1 MRRRTFLSALGIGT
15 AAAATGQVAAADG
28 TIGTTSEGGT
38 AEDIQ
43 AMAFVSSSG
52 LLDANMDPLTDDSM
66 VPVAA
71 EPTAR
76 MIDKDGEGD
85 VVTYPDDVS
94 IPLVAV
100 DGTVVGVGAPF
111 VDDGGLIPELAGE
124 DPLVDLG
131 NEEFALNLYDE
142 YVDGDTILWDESHDQ
157 FYSLDRFRNF
167 ETYAEDNGYAL
178 EPTADLTADLGG
190 ADAVVIQSATSSFSE
205 AELSALSDFVDDG
218 GAVFLHDQSDFNDF
232 DTTDN
237 LNAVAEGLGV
247 GFRFNDGEANDAESN
262 LGIGYNLLTSNFN
275 TEAFDLFADREGIVV
290 DLRKG
295 ETYEAT
301 VTGVADGDTFDVAF
315 AAEDVGLQTDYTA
328 TVRVLGIDTP
338 ESPGVAAT
346 AERPEEW
353 EGLAYGSGGG
363 GSIDALAFDST
374 ASLLNANDDPLTAD
388 AGVLAYAEDTA
399 TNEDADD
406 NGDAVP
412 YPDDVPIPLVA
423 RDGNVVGAGAIM
435 VTDDGGPPPGNRDF
449 LLNAYDRLV
458 GSGTILWDESHDQF
472 YGLDTVS
479 NFEAAAEEAGYEMA
493 GTADLTADLGS
504 ADAVVITS
512 PSSAF
517 TDAELSALSD
527 FVADGGA
534 VFLHDQADFNDFDAT
549 ANLDAVADALDLS
562 FRFNDDQVVDGENN
576 DGAPFV
582 PTTDEFAGPAAL
594 YESRGGLE
602 NTTQYLLDWA
612 GNASAF
618 AEDALSGQTVR
629 ISFDEN
635 EPLRDPTRLLAY
647 AEYDADGDGSY
658 DTLYNRQV
666 IEGGYGR
673 VYGSSLSR
681 HDEFW
686 AAENEAREA
695 GRGVWA
701 ESDVSA
707 ASPYR
712 DRPVA
717 ELFFPD
723 AVSVRTDAGAV
734 ERGRVAVA
742 AADTAT
748 QNGGAVAYDTPP
760 LAAIDDSAGVGL
772 VGAPIIDE
780 SYEAGEGHPV
790 DTSGYENFAFLTNLI
805 DYLATRREGPVYID
819 GGHGQFGAAY
829 ALSSEDAAYY
839 QRHLEGEGIDLEQI
853 NDLTLDRLSNARA
866 LIVTTPA
873 SALSAAELS
882 ALREYRDDGGAVVLL
897 GSAAAP
903 AAARSNLNAV
913 ADGLG
918 SDLRLNDDRVTDATN
933 NVGGDA
939 NVPTTTNFNQG
950 IPAFS
955 DALERADADEDGE
968 IEREEFSAA
977 VSDWARGE
985 YTTAELRQIL
995 NAWITGG

>member
-1 MRRRTFLSALGIGT
+1 
-15 AAAATGQVAAADG
+15 
-28 TIGTTSEGGT
+28 
-38 AEDIQ
+38 
-43 AMAFVSSSG
+43 MAFVSSSG
-52 LLDANMDPLTDDSM
+52 LLDANMEPLTDASM
-66 VPVAA
+66 VPVAS

-85 VVTYPDDVS
+85 VVTYPDGAR

-111 VDDGGLIPELAGE
+111 VNDGGLIPELAGE

-131 NEEFALNLYDE
+131 NEEFLLNLYDE
-142 YVDGDTILWDESHDQ
+142 YVDGDTILWDEGHDQ

-178 EPTADLTADLGG
+178 EPTSDLTADLGG
-190 ADAVVIQSATSSFSE
+190 ADAVVVQSATSSFSD
-205 AELSALSDFVDDG
+205 AELTALSDFVDDG

-237 LNAVAEGLGV
+237 LNDVADALDLS
-247 GFRFNDGEANDAESN
+247 FRFNDGEANDPESN
-262 LGIGYNLLTSNFN
+262 LGIGYNLLTSTFN
-275 TEAFDLFADREGIVV
+275 TEAFDLFEDREGIVV

-338 ESPGVAAT
+338 ESPGVAAI

-353 EGLAYGSGGG
+353 EGLAYGSDGGG
-363 GSIDALAFDST
+363 TIGEMAFDST
-374 ASLLNANDDPLTAD
+374 ASLLNEAGDPVTDGDDVVVASMP
-388 AGVLAYAEDTA
+388 TA
-399 TNEDADD
+399 TNGDADG
-406 NGDAVP
+406 NGDAVV
-412 YPDDVPIPLVA
+412 YPDDAEIPLVVL
-423 RDGNVVGAGAIM
+423 GNDVMGLGAILL
-435 VTDDGGPPPGNRDF
+435 DDDALTPANETF
-449 LLNAYDRLV
+449 MINAYDSIV
-458 GSGTILWDESHDQF
+458 DGDTILWDEGHDQF
-472 YGLDTVS
+472 WTLDRFGD
-479 NFEAAAEEAGYEMA
+479 FEAAAEGAGYA
-493 GTADLTADLGS
+493 IDATADLEADLSG

-512 PSSAF
+512 PAAAF
-517 TDAELSALSD
+517 SDSEVSALSD
-527 FVADGGA
+527 FVDDGGA
-534 VFLHDQADFNDFDAT
+534 VFLHDQSDFEDFDAT
-549 ANLDAVADALDLS
+549 ANLNDLASGLDFR
-562 FRFNDDQVVDGENN
+562 FRFNDDQVTDEQNN
-576 DGAPFV
+576 AGQSFV
-582 PTTDEFAGPAAL
+582 PTTSNFNTAFGFFEG
-594 YESRGGLE
+594 EGLE
-602 NTTQYLLDWA
+602 NTTQYLLDRA
-612 GNASAF
+612 GAASAF
-618 AEDALSGQTVR
+618 ATDALDGRTVR

-647 AEYDADGDGSY
+647 AEYDSDGDGSY

-666 IEGGYGR
+666 IEEGYGR

-686 AAENEAREA
+686 AVENEAREA
-695 GRGVWA
+695 GRGIWA
-701 ESDVSA
+701 ESDISA
-707 ASPYR
+707 ATPYR
-712 DRPVA
+712 DREVS

-723 AVSVRTDAGAV
+723 AASVRTTGGAV
-734 ERGRVAVA
+734 PDDRVAVTA
-742 AADTAT
+742 SETAT
-748 QNGGAVAYDTPP
+748 QQGGSVGYGSGAP
-760 LAAIDDSAGVGL
+760 LAAIDDFAALGI

-780 SYEAGEGHPV
+780 AYEAGEGYST

-805 DYLATRREGPVYID
+805 DYLATREGPVYID
-819 GGHGQFGAAY
+819 GGHGQFGASY

-839 QRHLEGEGIDLEQI
+839 QRHLEGEGINLEQI
-853 NDLTLDRLSNARA
+853 NDLTLDRLSEARA
-866 LIVTTPA
+866 LVVTTPA

-939 NVPTTTNFNQG
+939 NVPTTTRFNREL
-950 IPAFS
+950 PLFV
-955 DALERADADEDGE
+955 DAIEQADADGDGE

-985 YTTAELRQIL
+985 YTTAELRQII